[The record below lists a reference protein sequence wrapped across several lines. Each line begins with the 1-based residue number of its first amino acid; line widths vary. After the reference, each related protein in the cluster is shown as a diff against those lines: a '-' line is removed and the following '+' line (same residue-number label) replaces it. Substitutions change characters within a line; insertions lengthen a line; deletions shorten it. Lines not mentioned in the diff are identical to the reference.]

1 MQSSIHEH
9 LLSLRILNIDD
20 DDIDRMNLTRQL
32 KAANSNIEV
41 VATANVEDAL
51 QYLENERFDMIF
63 VDYFMPKV
71 TGFEFIN
78 YLNTSTEINIP
89 IVVLSNMEDMTISL
103 ECLIAGAQDFILKSE
118 INSSRLIRV
127 ILQSRKR
134 NEIKQALVESNQQLK
149 ELAEID

>member
-134 NEIKQALVESNQQLK
+134 NEIKQALVESLS
-149 ELAEID
+149 LIHI